1 MSMLRYVIQL
11 GAVPFKNVTYYVF
24 RICNRLPYI
33 QILNRRNINNSS
45 IQLAIFIAN
54 YIFYYEKVVFFHV
67 VFLKTQYG
75 RVRLLVV
82 YQPRFSCCQPKN
94 SFGRYLK
101 KYKINES
108 PIPLCSWLH
117 IAFKPILV
125 LLLIH
130 SNNIF
135 PLSIFHTTSITY
147 IPTYLVIRKKNI
159 IFNDLSV
166 CRVGHLLDF

>member
-1 MSMLRYVIQL
+1 MSMLCYTAW
-11 GAVPFKNVTYYVF
+11 GCAFKNVTYYVF

-67 VFLKTQYG
+67 VFLKTKYG

-82 YQPRFSCCQPKN
+82 YQPIFSCCYPKN
-94 SFGRYLK
+94 SLGRYLK
-101 KYKINES
+101 EYINNES
-108 PIPLCSWLH
+108 PIPVFSQLH

-125 LLLIH
+125 LLLIC
-130 SNNIF
+130 SNNNF
-135 PLSIFHTTSITY
+135 PLSIFHRTSITY
-147 IPTYLVIRKKNI
+147 IPTQSLGRK
-159 IFNDLSV
+159 IFTMTQSV
-166 CRVGHLLDF
+166 CRVGYLLDF